1 MTQQHPPKKTTHR
14 TPHHHTQLA
23 PTIEENTRHTAIQ
36 PPGWNNKA
44 KCKGA
49 THLMFPRQHKD
60 ITYIPI
66 ARLICTTC
74 PVQQQCLN
82 YALQYPAG
90 DMHGVWAGM
99 TPRQLAN
106 LQQEHNIKPRTPTL
120 AQLWQ
125 DLQ

>member
-1 MTQQHPPKKTTHR
+1 MNKPDTKTHNHK
-14 TPHHHTQLA
+14 PQLA
-23 PTIEENTRHTAIQ
+23 PTIEEHTRHTDIQ
-36 PPGWNNKA
+36 PPNWTDKA

-66 ARLICTTC
+66 ARLICNNC
-74 PVQQQCLN
+74 PVQQHCLN
-82 YALQYPAG
+82 YALSYPTG
-90 DMHGVWAGM
+90 DLHGVWAGQ

-106 LQQEHNIKPRTPTL
+106 LQQQHNIRPRHQTL
-120 AQLWQ
+120 AQMWQ